1 MTIARAAMQEKA
13 EMSMFMF
20 CKLEENSTMESI
32 HSPKPRTHCNLCKTT
47 PLQKMS
53 LPSTG
58 LDLQLIPKREGGEKK
73 RERNAKQLI
82 T

>member
-1 MTIARAAMQEKA
+1 MQENA

-32 HSPKPRTHCNLCKTT
+32 HSPKPRTHCSRCRTT

-53 LPSTG
+53 FPSTG
-58 LDLQLIPKREGGEKK
+58 FDLRGV
-73 RERNAKQLI
+73 
-82 T
+82 